1 MFRNGQRGPGKI
13 TDDNQESIGLDWL
26 KNPHILMSFHD
37 EIQRLAQIAEA
48 YQLNILVWG
57 PAETVPEHGEKRLKL
72 QNEVRR
78 CFHNA
83 DVRFSENLNLAESIV
98 GGDQLTIPEQEL
110 WHLAACDVCVV
121 LDTSKGAGE
130 EIAHFVGSHL
140 AHKLLILTHE
150 RYRNSTSFPAAL
162 RANHNQ
168 LFYTDIQYVSCSL
181 VEIVLTRVRTVAWAS
196 FSENACK

>member
-1 MFRNGQRGPGKI
+1 VFRNGQRGPGKI

-181 VEIVLTRVRTVAWAS
+181 VEIVLTRVRTVALGKL
-196 FSENACK
+196 FGKRV